1 MQVTSLYHA
10 RIGILVTN
18 FIILKSIVPQCS
30 IITSK
35 ISPLFELSSVFMA
48 KDKEPKRLCCCGC
61 GKLLSARAEC
71 RHHDGKVPPR
81 IAAVQKNQSKVLAG
95 PPHLIHSIKS
105 MATSTAAAQAAGGS
119 NHINAFNPREEDD
132 INMEQD
138 FFRVSSPMDIILDD
152 DPVPPTPVLR
162 PPTVVLQDNIS
173 VSKAKAAVWT
183 DWRAQ
188 RENVAISDDEDGG
201 LPRLAMTED
210 DEDSDPDEDREVDED
225 SEPDSQSVD
234 DDIEAE
240 WEKEWAE
247 MGE

>member
-1 MQVTSLYHA
+1 
-10 RIGILVTN
+10 
-18 FIILKSIVPQCS
+18 
-30 IITSK
+30 
-35 ISPLFELSSVFMA
+35 MA
-48 KDKEPKRLCCCGC
+48 KDKEPKRLCRCGC
-61 GKLLSARAEC
+61 GKLLSARAER
-71 RHHDGKVPPR
+71 RHRDGKVPPR
-81 IAAVQKNQSKVLAG
+81 IAAVQKKQSKVLAG

-105 MATSTAAAQAAGGS
+105 TATSTAGAQVAGGS
-119 NHINAFNPREEDD
+119 NHVNAFNPREEDD
-132 INMEQD
+132 SNIDMEQD
-138 FFRVSSPMDIILDD
+138 FSGVLSPMDIILDD
-152 DPVPPTPVLR
+152 DPVPPTPVLG
-162 PPTVVLQDNIS
+162 PPTAVLQDNIS

-201 LPRLAMTED
+201 LPGLAMPEN
-210 DEDSDPDEDREVDED
+210 DEGSDPDEDGEVDED